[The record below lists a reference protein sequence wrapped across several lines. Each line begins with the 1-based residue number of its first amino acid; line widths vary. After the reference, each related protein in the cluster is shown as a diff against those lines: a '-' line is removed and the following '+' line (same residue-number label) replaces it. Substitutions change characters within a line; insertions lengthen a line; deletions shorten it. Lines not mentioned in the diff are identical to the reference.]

1 MFFWYFGKGIF
12 RTLACLELK
21 AYSEPWYVQNPRIFR
36 TRNIFRALVH
46 SELEVYSKP
55 WYIQNRGI
63 FRTLSNIYDGIFA
76 KIARK
81 IKKSSYIFLYLGKM
95 ELSNSNI
102 KKRLKFYQKKTVL
115 VFQETETPKKFLVFH
130 GTDLSYFSGNK
141 NPKKLL
147 IQ

>member
-1 MFFWYFGKGIF
+1 MEF
-12 RTLACLELK
+12 L
-21 AYSEPWYVQNPRIFR
+21 
-36 TRNIFRALVH
+36 
-46 SELEVYSKP
+46 
-55 WYIQNRGI
+55 
-63 FRTLSNIYDGIFA
+63 A

-102 KKRLKFYQKKTVL
+102 KRLIFCQKKTVL

-141 NPKKLL
+141 KP
-147 IQ
+147 